1 MLCSREKKNLQFKE
15 HPGTS
20 MSQHKSLTEISSSL
34 GCKRK
39 REAGK
44 HRHTFPPLL
53 LLILIYPKCI
63 NLLTGKPYKI
73 VTAMEFQ
80 RLYGWDVHTPTETIP
95 LRSVKNSIQ
104 INLPDV
110 LSHSSGACITKS
122 EDADLTTYQ
131 CNHNPKTSAA
141 PPERTYLMP
150 PVISHWQQQVKI
162 KLIPSKNSEMCL
174 TRTMALNTTDFP
186 LKTCSRLMVQL
197 LNAHQVTDKS
207 EWTSHAHTA
216 HRSCKDNFVYSSAYK
231 SISHWQMKL
240 VYFYPF
246 DHFFQF

>member
-20 MSQHKSLTEISSSL
+20 MSQHKSLTEISRSL

-73 VTAMEFQ
+73 VTAMKFQ

-122 EDADLTTYQ
+122 EDADLTTSQ

-141 PPERTYLMP
+141 PPESTYLMP

-174 TRTMALNTTDFP
+174 TKDNGPQHHWLPPQDML
-186 LKTCSRLMVQL
+186 
-197 LNAHQVTDKS
+197 
-207 EWTSHAHTA
+207 TSHGAITE
-216 HRSCKDNFVYSSAYK
+216 CSS
-231 SISHWQMKL
+231 SHWQKWVNQPCSHSTQEL
-240 VYFYPF
+240 QR
-246 DHFFQF
+246 QFCVFICI

>member
-20 MSQHKSLTEISSSL
+20 MSQHKSLTEISRSL

-122 EDADLTTYQ
+122 EDADLTTSQ
-131 CNHNPKTSAA
+131 CNHNPKTSAT
-141 PPERTYLMP
+141 PPESTYLMP
-150 PVISHWQQQVKI
+150 PVISH
-162 KLIPSKNSEMCL
+162 
-174 TRTMALNTTDFP
+174 
-186 LKTCSRLMVQL
+186 
-197 LNAHQVTDKS
+197 
-207 EWTSHAHTA
+207 
-216 HRSCKDNFVYSSAYK
+216 
-231 SISHWQMKL
+231 
-240 VYFYPF
+240 
-246 DHFFQF
+246 